1 MSSQVTGGGAPFNR
15 HFLVQ
20 HDDITKSRLEPGF
33 DGLTCLNV
41 MMAVVDDKAAIA
53 GMFRLVRP
61 GGLIIL
67 SFPYNEQKPM
77 ENVYKHPEAGYG
89 QNFRFP
95 CRIYTR
101 WDIDGWLRE
110 NPGECVAQ
118 EYYRM
123 FTGEFWTMGERVPPT
138 AVHVGEP
145 HQFTSVVIRKD
156 ANA

>member
-1 MSSQVTGGGAPFNR
+1 MSSQATGGAPFNR

-20 HDDITKSRLEPGF
+20 HDDITKSQLEPGF

-67 SFPYNEQKPM
+67 SFPYNEQTPV

-89 QNFRFP
+89 QNFRFA
-95 CRIYTR
+95 CRVYTR
-101 WDIDGWLRE
+101 ADIDGWLRE
-110 NPGECVAQ
+110 NPGECLAQ
-118 EYYRM
+118 WHFRM
-123 FTGEFWTMGERVPPT
+123 FTGEFWTMGTRVPPRQV
-138 AVHVGEP
+138 AVNQP
-145 HQFTSVVIRKD
+145 HQFTTVVIRKLER
-156 ANA
+156 